1 MKLNYQHLEMQFI
14 FARFIII
21 IIIIIIIIV
30 VVVDVSFS
38 RDDMT
43 CKRFRQRRL
52 RSHFVDALSDLSL
65 RCIAKTRLYD
75 FDLPKPHFI

>member
-21 IIIIIIIIV
+21 IIIIII
-30 VVVDVSFS
+30 VVDVSFS

-75 FDLPKPHFI
+75 FDLLKPHFI